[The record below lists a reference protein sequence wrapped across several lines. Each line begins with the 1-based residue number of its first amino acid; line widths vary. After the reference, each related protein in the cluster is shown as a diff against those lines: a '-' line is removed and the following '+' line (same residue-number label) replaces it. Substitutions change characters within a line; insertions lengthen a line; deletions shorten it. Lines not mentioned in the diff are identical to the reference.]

1 LDRTARSVDECRS
14 LGFCG
19 SAGGIGLH
27 RQLQRGGKFTVFVG
41 LGLRLDFG
49 FGFGPSEGLG
59 CGRRC
64 GGAGVRVLG
73 VGRRHTRRDLLGGD
87 VRDGLE
93 HVAQSVA
100 LLEER
105 CAVLLSDTTEGVEVV
120 EDAEEIVSVCLC

>member
-1 LDRTARSVDECRS
+1 MSLRKINGFTGFVKRSARLSV
-14 LGFCG
+14 
-19 SAGGIGLH
+19 
-27 RQLQRGGKFTVFVG
+27 
-41 LGLRLDFG
+41 
-49 FGFGPSEGLG
+49 
-59 CGRRC
+59 
-64 GGAGVRVLG
+64 
-73 VGRRHTRRDLLGGD
+73 D

>member
-1 LDRTARSVDECRS
+1 LSV
-14 LGFCG
+14 
-19 SAGGIGLH
+19 
-27 RQLQRGGKFTVFVG
+27 
-41 LGLRLDFG
+41 
-49 FGFGPSEGLG
+49 
-59 CGRRC
+59 
-64 GGAGVRVLG
+64 
-73 VGRRHTRRDLLGGD
+73 D